1 MNIVTSL
8 NEELLNQVFGDHQ
21 EMQLNLSLYQNTA
34 MMYARTENAIAVLS
48 DMKAN
53 VSYLYKGAVADRLGF
68 SDKTLSNEL
77 NSIWEEE
84 IFNRIHPEDLINK
97 HLLELQFFNM
107 LKSVPIAERVN
118 FYVYSKI
125 RILNAEGSYQ
135 YIKHRMFYISSFPN
149 GSLWLAL
156 CLYNM
161 LDEDLAIDK
170 PERAIV
176 NSATGEIT
184 KPDDQ
189 KTSNILSAREKEILS
204 LIRNGKMSMEI
215 AGLCAI
221 SINTVNRHRQNILEK
236 LRVSNSHEACRIAEL
251 MRLI

>member
-1 MNIVTSL
+1 MNIASSL
-8 NEELLNQVFGDHQ
+8 NDELLNQVFGEFQDPP
-21 EMQLNLSLYQNTA
+21 LNLTHYQHTA
-34 MMYARTENAIAVLS
+34 MMYARTENSIAVLS

-53 VSYLYKGAVADRLGF
+53 ISYLYKGGVAKTLGF
-68 SDKTLSNEL
+68 SDDSLSTEF

-84 IFNRIHPEDLINK
+84 IFSRIHPEDLINK

-107 LKSVPIAERVN
+107 LKSVPVAERIN
-118 FYVYSKI
+118 YYVYSKI
-125 RILNAEGSYQ
+125 RIMDASGTYRL
-135 YIKHRMFYISSFPN
+135 IKHRMFYISSFSN

-161 LDEDLAIDK
+161 LDEDLATDQ

-176 NSATGEIT
+176 NSATGTIT
-184 KPDDQ
+184 AADNQ
-189 KTSNILSAREKEILS
+189 KTSNILSVREKEILS

-215 AGLCAI
+215 ATCCNI